1 MGGKYTAGYGLVIVV
16 VKWCNWVLKCTYP
29 AIKCPPGVTDPA
41 CTEDKIEDT
50 SETSKPDVTDAQCL
64 VGSEWESNCH
74 YCRCSDGG
82 VAECLKQSNCD
93 KEVFAEPILCKPNTE
108 FQRDCNTCI
117 CLENGLGLCTLEFCR
132 RDSIGATPEILVA
145 SELQDKD
152 EPDQKSVKTAVL
164 VPNQNHYDIENLL
177 DLDHGLVIL
186 KRSICK
192 PLAEFMRDC
201 NPCKCASDGLS
212 YSCTHN
218 ECLETEADKDKEV
231 EVFMQSEGQDH
242 IERHSVCRASNTFYI
257 GCNTCR
263 CNRLGTDYSCTNKPC
278 PLPADVELFHELKT
292 MKSSKNTTKSKV
304 CEANRMF
311 IKDCNTCWCNED
323 GTGYYCT
330 RRACVPLLPED
341 QADFGGIP
349 VENLRIVPK
358 ECRPNEVFELD
369 CNMCRCNPDGK
380 SYACTRRAC
389 EEPLDDKK
397 NATLTRKERSVSTEL
412 AKTCTPGTEFRMD
425 CNKCLCDNKGQDFSC
440 TRIDCNALNNNH
452 HASAFTA
459 RSKRDVSEQ
468 LSMKCVPGSVF
479 DRDCNVCRCTEN
491 GQFATC
497 SIKRCTDNKLE
508 TEHAPDSDLGF
519 RCNPGEQ
526 FRRDC
531 NDCTCSADGKSVFCT
546 LRLCDEA
553 LAADI

>member
-1 MGGKYTAGYGLVIVV
+1 MKWLIFVCLVVCLARFCDGL
-16 VKWCNWVLKCTYP
+16 

-164 VPNQNHYDIENLL
+164 VPN
-177 DLDHGLVIL
+177 
-186 KRSICK
+186 
-192 PLAEFMRDC
+192 
-201 NPCKCASDGLS
+201 
-212 YSCTHN
+212 
-218 ECLETEADKDKEV
+218 
-231 EVFMQSEGQDH
+231 
-242 IERHSVCRASNTFYI
+242 
-257 GCNTCR
+257 
-263 CNRLGTDYSCTNKPC
+263 
-278 PLPADVELFHELKT
+278 
-292 MKSSKNTTKSKV
+292 
-304 CEANRMF
+304 
-311 IKDCNTCWCNED
+311 
-323 GTGYYCT
+323 
-330 RRACVPLLPED
+330 
-341 QADFGGIP
+341 
-349 VENLRIVPK
+349 
-358 ECRPNEVFELD
+358 
-369 CNMCRCNPDGK
+369 
-380 SYACTRRAC
+380 
-389 EEPLDDKK
+389 
-397 NATLTRKERSVSTEL
+397 ATLTRKERSVSTEL

-497 SIKRCTDNKLE
+497 SIKRCSDNKLE

>member
-1 MGGKYTAGYGLVIVV
+1 MKWSIFVCLVVCLARFCDGL
-16 VKWCNWVLKCTYP
+16 

-164 VPNQNHYDIENLL
+164 VP
-177 DLDHGLVIL
+177 
-186 KRSICK
+186 
-192 PLAEFMRDC
+192 
-201 NPCKCASDGLS
+201 
-212 YSCTHN
+212 
-218 ECLETEADKDKEV
+218 
-231 EVFMQSEGQDH
+231 
-242 IERHSVCRASNTFYI
+242 
-257 GCNTCR
+257 
-263 CNRLGTDYSCTNKPC
+263 
-278 PLPADVELFHELKT
+278 T